1 MGIGKFFG
9 MNNYSTPGKGVTKED
24 VKNEKPFKKFF
35 RIFFQNIGKFVQLNL
50 ITFTCSIPLV
60 TATFAYA
67 GLSRVT
73 RDFIWEKNPFPFS
86 DFFSTMKKNFKQL
99 LAITLINIV
108 AFLFMGSAAAVYIL
122 NFLNIGAKY
131 HIPQQSGLIYDV
143 GFILLLSMFALF
155 VMINF
160 YTAQIAF
167 TFDLKLKQIYKNSLI
182 LTIAGLK
189 KTFTAFVIVAAIIAL
204 NVFLILNGYYVL
216 ISTLCILISLAFCN
230 YVIEFFTLQVIQEF
244 MIDPY
249 NRMNHSA
256 ENEEA
261 DSEKLF
267 DDEIVDKDNV

>member
-24 VKNEKPFKKFF
+24 VKNEKTFKKFF

-160 YTAQIAF
+160 YAAQIAF

-189 KTFTAFVIVAAIIAL
+189 KTLTAFVIVAAIIAL